1 MIGAAIVTGAL
12 WYTNKQGYVRPVLYG
27 VLGAALWYFVLK
39 SGVHAT
45 IAGVVLAM
53 TIPATGKLDGETVY
67 PMHKWAD
74 KLKNW
79 VKFLDYS
86 FI

>member
-1 MIGAAIVTGAL
+1 MLLSLQVHCGIP
-12 WYTNKQGYVRPVLYG
+12 NKQGYVRPVLYG
-27 VLGAALWYFVLK
+27 VLGCSSLVFVLK

-67 PMHKWAD
+67 PM
-74 KLKNW
+74 LMNG
-79 VKFLDYS
+79 L
-86 FI
+86 IN

>member
-53 TIPATGKLDGETVY
+53 TIPGLI
-67 PMHKWAD
+67 
-74 KLKNW
+74 
-79 VKFLDYS
+79 S
-86 FI
+86 